1 LQLYLAVLNSHAP
14 LCKKTNEDSM
24 AYSIWQLKNNYLRMK
39 EIKAS
44 NYSVFVSGDCSKE
57 INAFFKINKNK
68 FSKIFLLV
76 DENTLQY
83 CYPKLAANV
92 KALTDAEIIEIESG
106 EENKTIEIC
115 VQVWSTLSE
124 RGADRQSLLINIG
137 GGVIGDMGGF
147 IASTFK
153 RGIPFINIPTT
164 LLSQV
169 DASVGGKLGIDLNHL
184 KNEIGVF
191 NNPQAVFVDS
201 SFLTTLEKRQVLSGF
216 AEIIKH
222 ALIADAA
229 YWKKVKQIDF
239 NSVEVLAK
247 LIETSVNIKNNVV
260 LADPFEKNIRKTLN
274 FGHTIGHAIETFYLD
289 KKDALLHGEAIAVG
303 MICEAYLSNKVA
315 GLSDKELKE
324 LTDYILSVY
333 QPIKIPTKI
342 LEALLKLMQH
352 DKKNEKGQLN
362 FSLLS
367 SIGKCEI
374 NKVVTS
380 DLIQESINYYTEQ
393 VKKQK

>member
-1 LQLYLAVLNSHAP
+1 
-14 LCKKTNEDSM
+14 
-24 AYSIWQLKNNYLRMK
+24 MK

-44 NYSVFVSGDCSKE
+44 NYSVFVSDDSTAE
-57 INAFFKINKNK
+57 INTFFKNNKDK
-68 FSKIFLLV
+68 FSKIFLLM
-76 DENTLQY
+76 DENSLQH

-92 KALTDAEIIEIESG
+92 KVLTDAEIIEIESG
-106 EENKTIEIC
+106 EENKNIEIC

-124 RGADRQSLLINIG
+124 RGADRHSLLINIG

-191 NNPQAVFVDS
+191 NNPQAVFVDT
-201 SFLTTLEKRQVLSGF
+201 SFLATLDKRQVISGF

-222 ALIADAA
+222 ALIADAG
-229 YWKKVKQIDF
+229 YWKKIKQIDV
-239 NSVEVLAK
+239 NSLEQLSS
-247 LIETSVNIKNNVV
+247 LIETSVAIKNKVV

-274 FGHTIGHAIETFYLD
+274 FGHTIGHAIETYYLD
-289 KKDALLHGEAIAVG
+289 KKDALLHGEAIAIG
-303 MICEAYLSNKVA
+303 MICEGYLSNKVV
-315 GLSDKELKE
+315 GLSDTDLTE
-324 LTDYILSVY
+324 LTNYILSVY
-333 QPIKIPTKI
+333 QPVKIPVDIT
-342 LEALLKLMQH
+342 EALLKLMQH
-352 DKKNEKGQLN
+352 DKKKEKGQLN

-380 DLIQESINYYTEQ
+380 DLIKESINYYTEQ
-393 VKKQK
+393 AKQLK

>member
-1 LQLYLAVLNSHAP
+1 
-14 LCKKTNEDSM
+14 
-24 AYSIWQLKNNYLRMK
+24 MK

-44 NYSVFVSGDCSKE
+44 SYSVFVSNDCTAE
-57 INAFFKINKNK
+57 INTFFKNNKNK

-76 DENTLQY
+76 DENSLQH

-92 KALTDAEIIEIESG
+92 AALTDAEIIEIESG
-106 EENKTIEIC
+106 EENKNIEIC

-201 SFLTTLEKRQVLSGF
+201 SFLSTLDKRQVLSGF

-222 ALIADAA
+222 ALIADAS
-229 YWKKVKQIDF
+229 YWKKIKRINF
-239 NSVEVLAK
+239 NSVETLAE
-247 LIETSVNIKNNVV
+247 LIETSVTIKNTVV

-274 FGHTIGHAIETFYLD
+274 FGHTIGHAIETHFLET
-289 KKDALLHGEAIAVG
+289 KEALLHGEAIAIG
-303 MICEAYLSNKVA
+303 MICEGYLSNKVA
-315 GLSDKELKE
+315 GLPDNELNE
-324 LTDYILSVY
+324 LTEYILSVY
-333 QPIKIPTKI
+333 KPVKIPAKI
-342 LEALLKLMQH
+342 MDALLKLMQH

-374 NKVVTS
+374 NQLAPS
-380 DLIQESINYYTEQ
+380 DLIQQSINYYTEQ
-393 VKKQK
+393 VKKLK